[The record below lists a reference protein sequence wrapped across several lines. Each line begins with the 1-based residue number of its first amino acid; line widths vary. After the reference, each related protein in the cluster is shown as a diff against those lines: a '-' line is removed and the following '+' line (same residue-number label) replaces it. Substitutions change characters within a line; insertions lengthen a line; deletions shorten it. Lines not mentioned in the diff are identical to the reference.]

1 MMAPRMLL
9 CCVAVLA
16 LAGCGAEQQGSGSG
30 GPVTELTVRVD
41 PDGKGPD
48 AARQASVRCGD
59 APEGRACA
67 AAADLRPRDLAPVRG
82 DVACAEL
89 FGGPQ
94 TATVSGTLNRRA
106 VDARFSRTNA
116 CEIARWKKVAPLL
129 EAAG

>member
-1 MMAPRMLL
+1 MGPRTLL
-9 CCVAVLA
+9 CCLA
-16 LAGCGAEQQGSGSG
+16 LLGLAGCGAEEEGSASG

-41 PDGKGPD
+41 PDGKGPEP
-48 AARQASVRCGD
+48 ARQARVRCGEP
-59 APEGRACA
+59 PEGRACA
-67 AAADLRPRDLAPVRG
+67 AAADLRPRDLAPVAG

-89 FGGPQ
+89 YGGPQ

-116 CEIARWKKVAPLL
+116 CEIARWEKVAPLL